1 MERNVHLWRGAKNKR
16 GYPRLE
22 MFAGVFIVRGEQA
35 HLSELCNISA
45 GGVNLKRPANWKP
58 GSDRTFRLFFV
69 LDQARI
75 LCIKATVAH
84 EQDDALGF
92 KFAPGYE
99 AQAQQLLAES
109 RNWR

>member
-16 GYPRLE
+16 GNPRLE

-45 GGVNLKRPANWKP
+45 GGVSVKKPARWKREA
-58 GSDRTFRLFFV
+58 DRTYRLFFV

-75 LCIKATVAH
+75 LCIKAAVAH
-84 EQDDALGF
+84 EQDDTLGF
-92 KFAPGYE
+92 EFAPGYE
-99 AQAQQLLAES
+99 TQAQQLLAES